1 MFKWGTSQQPRLST
15 PLSGRRCQVCTW
27 YAFNAWSSLMHGGR
41 SAPKDT
47 KCVPEGPTKGFGHSV
62 NETVTLPRN
71 DAGSNGYKIKA
82 YFILQKFRLTTQ
94 YRAAPPTHW
103 KKCLQGMHSIKK
115 YANTSSDGY
124 VSVHQLI
131 IRTNQN
137 ARVICVI
144 FVRKFHRQN
153 AWK

>member
-15 PLSGRRCQVCTW
+15 PLSGRRYQVCTW

-47 KCVPEGPTKGFGHSV
+47 KCVPEGPMKGFGHSV

-71 DAGSNGYKIKA
+71 DAGSNGNNVKA
-82 YFILQKFRLTTQ
+82 YFILSFRRTTQ

-103 KKCLQGMHSIKK
+103 KKCLQGMHSIKT

-131 IRTNQN
+131 TRTNQN
-137 ARVICVI
+137 ARAICLI
-144 FVRKFHRQN
+144 FFRKFHRQN